1 MKEFYT
7 MIQGIGELQRELRSF
22 FSGVKLPAYP
32 PQFLKYQLVTNHQ
45 QHYKSV
51 VLLLS
56 ALRADLFGVYLHEAP
71 VANYAK
77 GVSRFTP

>member
-1 MKEFYT
+1 

-22 FSGVKLPAYP
+22 FSGVKSFAYP
-32 PQFLKYQLVTNHQ
+32 PQFLKYQLVTSRQ
-45 QHYKSV
+45 QHFKSV

-71 VANYAK
+71 VANCAK
-77 GVSRFTP
+77 DLSRFTP